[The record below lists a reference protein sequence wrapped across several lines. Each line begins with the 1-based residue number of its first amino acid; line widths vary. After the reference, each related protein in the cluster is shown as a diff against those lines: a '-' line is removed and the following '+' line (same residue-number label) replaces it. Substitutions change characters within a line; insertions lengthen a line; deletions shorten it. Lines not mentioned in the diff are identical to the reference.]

1 MYNKLVTLIS
11 TCIVTKVPAPGS
23 LVGTATDI
31 TQGGIDTRKLMAV
44 DDYHQLQSILNKSH
58 NFTYVGNQGKKLI
71 AAGLP
76 PYLND
81 CLDEGRFPIPN
92 K

>member
-31 TQGGIDTRKLMAV
+31 TQGGIDTHNLEAIDASPKI
-44 DDYHQLQSILNKSH
+44 QSIVKKSH
-58 NFTYVGNQGKKLI
+58 NFKIWARRERN
-71 AAGLP
+71 
-76 PYLND
+76 
-81 CLDEGRFPIPN
+81 
-92 K
+92 